1 MLSRAEKNLAF
12 NHTKGLIAASTT
24 GGIDTRALAV
34 RAVSL
39 IQPMISSRITRFHIF
54 GITSALLR
62 TNSYILCPRKA
73 GSSKIVKI

>member
-1 MLSRAEKNLAF
+1 MLKAEKNLAF
-12 NHTKGLIAASTT
+12 RHTEAMIDQASTT